1 MRHGISGRK
10 LNRTSAHR
18 KSMFSNMV
26 VSLLLHEQI
35 KTTKS
40 KAKELRKFT
49 EKMITL
55 GKKGSLHSRRQALS
69 FLKDDRVVVKLFD
82 SLAGRYKERQGGYTR
97 VLAAGFRYG
106 DSAPMAVIEL
116 VDRDLEAKC
125 YVDKLR
131 VRELEES
138 QDNMSDSEVEKDQ

>member
-18 KSMFSNMV
+18 KAMFSNMV

-49 EKMITL
+49 EK
-55 GKKGSLHSRRQALS
+55 
-69 FLKDDRVVVKLFD
+69 
-82 SLAGRYKERQGGYTR
+82 
-97 VLAAGFRYG
+97 
-106 DSAPMAVIEL
+106 
-116 VDRDLEAKC
+116 
-125 YVDKLR
+125 
-131 VRELEES
+131 
-138 QDNMSDSEVEKDQ
+138 

>member
-26 VSLLLHEQI
+26 VALLLHEQI

-69 FLKDDRVVVKLFD
+69 FLRDDRVVVKLFD
-82 SLAGRYKERQGGYTR
+82 SLADRYKERQGGYTR

-116 VDRDLEAKC
+116 VDRDINAIKI
-125 YVDKLR
+125 DKPKKT
-131 VRELEES
+131 EQIS
-138 QDNMSDSEVEKDQ
+138 KDKNKETLPKTKTK

>member
-82 SLAGRYKERQGGYTR
+82 SLADRYKERQGGYTR

-116 VDRDLEAKC
+116 VDRNPDAKK
-125 YVDKLR
+125 VDKPKKT
-131 VRELEES
+131 
-138 QDNMSDSEVEKDQ
+138 EKKEDEKNPDKKVASK

>member
-18 KSMFSNMV
+18 KAMFSNMV

-69 FLKDDRVVVKLFD
+69 FLRDDRVVVKLFD
-82 SLAGRYKERQGGYTR
+82 SLADRYKERQGGYTR

-116 VDRDLEAKC
+116 VDRDLEAKG
-125 YVDKLR
+125 YDDKLR
-131 VRELEES
+131 VKELEES
-138 QDNMSDSEVEKDQ
+138 QDNISDGEVEKDQ